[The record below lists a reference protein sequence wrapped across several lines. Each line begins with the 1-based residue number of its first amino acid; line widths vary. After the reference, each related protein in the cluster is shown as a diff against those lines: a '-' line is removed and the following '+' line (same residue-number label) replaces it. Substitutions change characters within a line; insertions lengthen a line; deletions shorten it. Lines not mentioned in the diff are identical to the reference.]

1 LTGGSGR
8 LLLDESLEAF
18 KNFNDIARLILMDK
32 IFAIGDIHGSFDQ
45 LQDLMQ
51 KIPIDFATDTLV
63 FIGDYIDRGPGSVE
77 VVDYLLDLQKQVPQT
92 IFLKGNHEDMLE
104 KYLDGTDRFTYLLN
118 GGQKTLDCYLSNTDR
133 TDGYPIPTGHMEF
146 FKSLRLYYETESYIF
161 VHAGLR
167 PKVPLASQEPE
178 DLLWIRDKFIYSR
191 YYFGKPV
198 VFGHTP
204 LEKPLVE
211 RNKIGIDTG
220 AVYGNAL
227 TCVQLPDKVF
237 ITA

>member
-1 LTGGSGR
+1 M
-8 LLLDESLEAF
+8 E
-18 KNFNDIARLILMDK
+18 K
-32 IFAIGDIHGSFDQ
+32 IFAIGDIHGSYGQ

-51 KIPIDFATDTLV
+51 KIPIDFANDTLV

-77 VVDYLLDLQKQVPQT
+77 VVDFLIDLKKRVPGI
-92 IFLKGNHEDMLE
+92 IFLKGNHEDMLQ

-118 GGQKTLDCYLSNTDR
+118 GGQNTLDSYLNRKNLPDSF
-133 TDGYPIPTGHMEF
+133 PIPDDHIDF
-146 FKSLRLYYETESYIF
+146 FNSLRLYYETESYIF

-167 PKVPLASQEPE
+167 PKVPLDTQRAE
-178 DLLWIRDKFIYSR
+178 DLLWIRDKFIYSK
-191 YYFGKPV
+191 YEFGKPV

-211 RNKIGIDTG
+211 PNKIGIDTG

-227 TCVQLPDKVF
+227 TCVQLPEVVF
-237 ITA
+237 FTA

>member
-1 LTGGSGR
+1 MG
-8 LLLDESLEAF
+8 
-18 KNFNDIARLILMDK
+18 K
-32 IFAIGDIHGSFDQ
+32 IFAIGDIHGSIDR

-51 KIPIDFATDTLV
+51 KIPIDFANDTLL

-77 VVDYLLDLQKQVPQT
+77 VVEYLMDLKKRVPE
-92 IFLKGNHEDMLE
+92 IILLKGNHEDMLE

-118 GGQKTLDCYLSNTDR
+118 GGQSTLDSYLSKTNRSDSF
-133 TDGYPIPTGHMEF
+133 PIPAEHIDF
-146 FKSLRLYYETESYIF
+146 FKSLRLHYETEAYIF

-167 PKVPLASQEPE
+167 PKIPLASQKTE
-178 DLLWIRDKFIYSR
+178 DLLWIRDKFIYSK
-191 YYFGKPV
+191 YNFGKPV

-211 RNKIGIDTG
+211 SNKIGIDTG

-227 TCVQLPDKVF
+227 TCVQLPDVLF
-237 ITA
+237 YAA

>member
-1 LTGGSGR
+1 MG
-8 LLLDESLEAF
+8 
-18 KNFNDIARLILMDK
+18 K
-32 IFAIGDIHGSFDQ
+32 IFAIGDIHGSFDR

-51 KIPIDFATDTLV
+51 KIPVDFANDTLV
-63 FIGDYIDRGPGSVE
+63 FIGDYIDRGPDSVE
-77 VVDYLLDLQKQVPQT
+77 VVEYLLDLKKRVPGT

-118 GGQKTLDCYLSNTDR
+118 GGQNTLDSYLSKTDQS
-133 TDGYPIPTGHMEF
+133 GSFPIPTDHIEF
-146 FKSLRLYYETESYIF
+146 FKSLRLYYETEAYIF

-167 PKVPLASQEPE
+167 PKVPLASQETE
-178 DLLWIRDKFIYSR
+178 DLLWIRDKFIYSK
-191 YYFGKPV
+191 YNFGKPV

-211 RNKIGIDTG
+211 PNKIGIDTG

-227 TCVQLPDKVF
+227 TCVQLPELEF
-237 ITA
+237 YTA

>member
-8 LLLDESLEAF
+8 LLFDESLEAF